1 MKAVIYARYSSDNQ
15 REESIEGQLR
25 ECTAYC
31 QKNDIT
37 ILRTYI
43 DRAMSAKTDH
53 RPDFQR
59 MIRDSAK
66 GLFDVIIVW
75 KLDRFAR
82 NRYDSAHYKAQLRK
96 YGVKVLSA
104 TENIS
109 DGPEGIILESMLE
122 GMAEYYSAELSEKV
136 IRGHTENALKC
147 KYNGGTPTFGYV
159 IDKDKYYQIDPH
171 TAPVVLESYIRY
183 DQGAT
188 MKEVMEYM
196 AENGFTTIRGRKI
209 DLNFIARMLKNRK
222 YIGEYSYRH
231 IVTPGGIPAIVPQDL
246 FDRVQQRLEQNRKAP
261 ARHKAEDDYLL
272 TTKLFCG
279 TCGAMMVGESGTSA
293 SKGRK
298 YHYYRC
304 VNTKKHKTCNAKHKS
319 VRKIPLENAV
329 VNATMVKVMDDHFV
343 EYIADRVME
352 LQSQESSEL
361 PTLRQQL
368 AETERGIENM
378 LNAIQMGII
387 NASTKQRL
395 DELEERKKDIE
406 LRIIQEE
413 IKKPLL
419 SREDVT
425 FWICR
430 FRKLDVDKLDERR
443 RLIDSFVNSVTIF
456 DDHILITFNYRDG
469 ETRLDF
475 SDIES
480 SDLQS
485 VGGPQKRTRLMSCPF
500 LRPPRAEGP
509 LRSLGSKC
517 SGRQSRP
524 SAKVFTRAETAFS
537 AQIRCAPFPAT
548 APCFPQQCSRD
559 TKRRTACP
567 VRRFFRRSEQ
577 AQLLGISPAA
587 CRFPGHRLRQL
598 PQEGG
603 WLRGGGEDQLLP
615 GTSQPD
621 EEQAPLL
628 LHVRRTARGLQRQRH
643 GGEAGQE
650 HRREFQPL
658 GAVERHQPHGAGGPV
673 FPGCP
678 LEVRLLAQ
686 DQGVPEAVKVL
697 VEHRCVP
704 QPLQGRGGAV
714 LGLPLLHQLPGLFG
728 PNPGQPFLRPVQP
741 GLQDAV
747 APHGLPQ
754 GRRIQ
759 RVCGLAEGLG
769 FLNEVRR
776 AVPQQPQGGLQR
788 RTVRRHQQNTE
799 KRQGTPDCRIVQKI
813 LPPGD

>member
-31 QKNDIT
+31 KKNDIT

-59 MIRDSAK
+59 MIKDSAK

-82 NRYDSAHYKAQLRK
+82 NRYDSAHYKALLRK

-109 DGPEGIILESMLE
+109 EGPEGIILESMLE

-147 KYNGGTPTFGYV
+147 KYNGGTPTFGFI
-159 IDKDKYYQIDPH
+159 IDKEKCYQIDPH
-171 TAPVVLESYIRY
+171 TAPVVLESFTRY
-183 DQGAT
+183 ADGAT
-188 MKEVMEYM
+188 MKEVMQYLVES
-196 AENGFTTIRGRKI
+196 GFTTVRGRKI
-209 DLNFIARMLKNRK
+209 DLNFIARLLKNRK

-246 FDRVQQRLEQNRKAP
+246 FDRVQQRLEANRKAP

-329 VNATMVKVMDDHFV
+329 VSAVMAKVMNDDFV
-343 EYIADRVME
+343 EYIADRVLEIQGM
-352 LQSQESSEL
+352 ESSEL
-361 PTLRQQL
+361 PALRQQL

-387 NASTKQRL
+387 NQSTKQRL
-395 DELEERKKDIE
+395 DELEERKKEIE

-413 IKKPLL
+413 IKKPML

-430 FRKLDVDKLDERR
+430 FRKLDVSRLEERR

-456 DDHILITFNYRDG
+456 DDYLLITFNYKDG

-475 SDIES
+475 KDIES

-485 VGGPQKRTRLMSCPF
+485 VGGASSSTIAPVGHGADRR
-500 LRPPRAEGP
+500 E
-509 LRSLGSKC
+509 
-517 SGRQSRP
+517 QSRP
-524 SAKVFTRAETAFS
+524 ARRRHRKAGNRWHHIQTSHDTPSHYTAAEIPPEAASASVLILSCSSPVYPASSKALSFFTEGAFASLKNTFS
-537 AQIRCAPFPAT
+537 ADAP
-548 APCFPQQCSRD
+548 
-559 TKRRTACP
+559 
-567 VRRFFRRSEQ
+567 
-577 AQLLGISPAA
+577 
-587 CRFPGHRLRQL
+587 
-598 PQEGG
+598 
-603 WLRGGGEDQLLP
+603 
-615 GTSQPD
+615 
-621 EEQAPLL
+621 
-628 LHVRRTARGLQRQRH
+628 
-643 GGEAGQE
+643 
-650 HRREFQPL
+650 
-658 GAVERHQPHGAGGPV
+658 
-673 FPGCP
+673 
-678 LEVRLLAQ
+678 
-686 DQGVPEAVKVL
+686 
-697 VEHRCVP
+697 
-704 QPLQGRGGAV
+704 
-714 LGLPLLHQLPGLFG
+714 
-728 PNPGQPFLRPVQP
+728 
-741 GLQDAV
+741 
-747 APHGLPQ
+747 
-754 GRRIQ
+754 
-759 RVCGLAEGLG
+759 
-769 FLNEVRR
+769 
-776 AVPQQPQGGLQR
+776 
-788 RTVRRHQQNTE
+788 
-799 KRQGTPDCRIVQKI
+799 
-813 LPPGD
+813 

>member
-31 QKNDIT
+31 KKNDIT

-53 RPDFQR
+53 RPDFQQ
-59 MIRDSAK
+59 MIKDSAK

-109 DGPEGIILESMLE
+109 EGPEGIILESMLE

-147 KYNGGTPTFGYV
+147 KYNGGTPTFGFA

-171 TAPVVLESYIRY
+171 TAPVVLEMFIRY
-183 DQGAT
+183 DKGET
-188 MKEVMEYM
+188 MKNIRDWL
-196 AENGFTTIRGRKI
+196 NGAGVTTVRGKKI
-209 DLNFIARMLKNRK
+209 DLNFVAAILHNRK

-246 FDRVQQRLEQNRKAP
+246 FDRVQQRLETNRKAP

-304 VNTKKHKTCNAKHKS
+304 VNTKKHKTCTAKHKS
-319 VRKIPLENAV
+319 VRKLPLENAV
-329 VNATMVKVMDDHFV
+329 VNATMAKVMDDNFV
-343 EYIADRVME
+343 EYIADAVMD
-352 LQSQESSEL
+352 LQGKESSEL
-361 PTLRQQL
+361 PALRKQL
-368 AETERGIENM
+368 EETERGITNM

-387 NASTKQRL
+387 NQSTKQRL

-406 LRIIQEE
+406 LHIIQEE

-430 FRKLDVDKLDERR
+430 FRKLDVSKLDERR

-456 DDHILITFNYRDG
+456 DDHILITFNYKEG

-480 SDLQS
+480 SDLKS
-485 VGGPQKRTRLMSCPF
+485 VGGPTLK
-500 LRPPRAEGP
+500 P
-509 LRSLGSKC
+509 LNRNGS
-517 SGRQSRP
+517 
-524 SAKVFTRAETAFS
+524 AAFS
-537 AQIRCAPFPAT
+537 LYCKG
-548 APCFPQQCSRD
+548 S
-559 TKRRTACP
+559 
-567 VRRFFRRSEQ
+567 RRFF
-577 AQLLGISPAA
+577 IW
-587 CRFPGHRLRQL
+587 RL
-598 PQEGG
+598 
-603 WLRGGGEDQLLP
+603 
-615 GTSQPD
+615 
-621 EEQAPLL
+621 A
-628 LHVRRTARGLQRQRH
+628 
-643 GGEAGQE
+643 
-650 HRREFQPL
+650 REFIM
-658 GAVERHQPHGAGGPV
+658 AGNDLAKN
-673 FPGCP
+673 CTRNCT
-678 LEVRLLAQ
+678 RLCHCSL
-686 DQGVPEAVKVL
+686 DSS
-697 VEHRCVP
+697 
-704 QPLQGRGGAV
+704 
-714 LGLPLLHQLPGLFG
+714 
-728 PNPGQPFLRPVQP
+728 
-741 GLQDAV
+741 
-747 APHGLPQ
+747 
-754 GRRIQ
+754 
-759 RVCGLAEGLG
+759 AE
-769 FLNEVRR
+769 
-776 AVPQQPQGGLQR
+776 
-788 RTVRRHQQNTE
+788 
-799 KRQGTPDCRIVQKI
+799 K
-813 LPPGD
+813 

>member
-31 QKNDIT
+31 KKNGIT

-59 MIRDSAK
+59 MIKDSAK

-109 DGPEGIILESMLE
+109 EGPEGIILESMLE

-147 KYNGGTPTFGYV
+147 KYNGGTPTFGFI
-159 IDKDKYYQIDPH
+159 IDKEKCYQIDPH
-171 TAPVVLESYIRY
+171 TAPVVLESFTRY
-183 DQGAT
+183 ANGAT
-188 MKEVMEYM
+188 MKEVMQYLVES
-196 AENGFTTIRGRKI
+196 GFTTVRGRKI
-209 DLNFIARMLKNRK
+209 DLNFIARLLKNRK

-246 FDRVQQRLEQNRKAP
+246 FDRVQQRLETNRKAP
-261 ARHKAEDDYLL
+261 ACHKAEDDYLL

-304 VNTKKHKTCNAKHKS
+304 VNTKKHKTCAAKHKS
-319 VRKIPLENAV
+319 VRKLPLENAV
-329 VNATMVKVMDDHFV
+329 VNATMAKVMNDDFV
-343 EYIADRVME
+343 EYIADAVMD
-352 LQSQESSEL
+352 LQGKESSEL
-361 PTLRQQL
+361 PALRQQL

-387 NASTKQRL
+387 NQSTKQRL
-395 DELEERKKDIE
+395 DELEERKKEIE
-406 LRIIQEE
+406 LHIIQEE
-413 IKKPLL
+413 IKKPML

-430 FRKLDVDKLDERR
+430 FRKLDVSKLDERR

-456 DDHILITFNYRDG
+456 DDHILITFNYKEG

-475 SDIES
+475 KDIES

-485 VGGPQKRTRLMSCPF
+485 VGGPRRSRFVCLLRLIFYIAEREMVLSSPSFFVRRRTRKSAAAAALFP
-500 LRPPRAEGP
+500 LPPCSVLPER
-509 LRSLGSKC
+509 RS
-517 SGRQSRP
+517 P
-524 SAKVFTRAETAFS
+524 SLLSAFS
-537 AQIRCAPFPAT
+537 IP
-548 APCFPQQCSRD
+548 
-559 TKRRTACP
+559 
-567 VRRFFRRSEQ
+567 
-577 AQLLGISPAA
+577 
-587 CRFPGHRLRQL
+587 
-598 PQEGG
+598 
-603 WLRGGGEDQLLP
+603 
-615 GTSQPD
+615 
-621 EEQAPLL
+621 
-628 LHVRRTARGLQRQRH
+628 
-643 GGEAGQE
+643 
-650 HRREFQPL
+650 
-658 GAVERHQPHGAGGPV
+658 
-673 FPGCP
+673 
-678 LEVRLLAQ
+678 
-686 DQGVPEAVKVL
+686 
-697 VEHRCVP
+697 
-704 QPLQGRGGAV
+704 
-714 LGLPLLHQLPGLFG
+714 
-728 PNPGQPFLRPVQP
+728 
-741 GLQDAV
+741 
-747 APHGLPQ
+747 
-754 GRRIQ
+754 
-759 RVCGLAEGLG
+759 
-769 FLNEVRR
+769 
-776 AVPQQPQGGLQR
+776 
-788 RTVRRHQQNTE
+788 
-799 KRQGTPDCRIVQKI
+799 
-813 LPPGD
+813 

>member
-31 QKNDIT
+31 KKNNIT

-59 MIRDSAK
+59 MIKDSAK

-109 DGPEGIILESMLE
+109 EGPEGIILESMLE

-171 TAPVVLESYIRY
+171 TAPVVLESFTRY
-183 DQGAT
+183 ANGAT
-188 MKEVMEYM
+188 MKEVMQYLVES
-196 AENGFTTIRGRKI
+196 GFTTVRGRKI
-209 DLNFIARMLKNRK
+209 DLNFISRLLKNRK

-231 IVTPGGIPAIVPQDL
+231 IVTPGGIPAIVSQDL
-246 FDRVQQRLEQNRKAP
+246 FDRVQQRLEVNRKAP
-261 ARHKAEDDYLL
+261 ARHKAEGDYLL

-304 VNTKKHKTCNAKHKS
+304 VNTKKTKTCSAKHKS
-319 VRKIPLENAV
+319 VRKLPLENAV
-329 VNATMVKVMDDHFV
+329 VSATMAKVMNDDFV
-343 EYIADRVME
+343 EYIADAVMD
-352 LQSQESSEL
+352 LQGRESSEL
-361 PTLRQQL
+361 PALRQQL

-387 NASTKQRL
+387 NQSTKQRL
-395 DELEERKKDIE
+395 DELEERKKEIE
-406 LRIIQEE
+406 LHIIQEE

-430 FRKLDVDKLDERR
+430 FRKLDVSKLEERR

-456 DDHILITFNYRDG
+456 DDYILITFNYKDG

-475 SDIES
+475 KDIES

-485 VGGPQKRTRLMSCPF
+485 VGGPNIDGILSKMTGSRQCFIL
-500 LRPPRAEGP
+500 LEAGP
-509 LRSLGSKC
+509 ICASKA
-517 SGRQSRP
+517 GTVP
-524 SAKVFTRAETAFS
+524 Y
-537 AQIRCAPFPAT
+537 
-548 APCFPQQCSRD
+548 
-559 TKRRTACP
+559 
-567 VRRFFRRSEQ
+567 
-577 AQLLGISPAA
+577 
-587 CRFPGHRLRQL
+587 
-598 PQEGG
+598 
-603 WLRGGGEDQLLP
+603 RGA
-615 GTSQPD
+615 S
-621 EEQAPLL
+621 
-628 LHVRRTARGLQRQRH
+628 RQRTNK
-643 GGEAGQE
+643 ANS
-650 HRREFQPL
+650 FS
-658 GAVERHQPHGAGGPV
+658 VTN
-673 FPGCP
+673 
-678 LEVRLLAQ
+678 LL
-686 DQGVPEAVKVL
+686 
-697 VEHRCVP
+697 
-704 QPLQGRGGAV
+704 
-714 LGLPLLHQLPGLFG
+714 
-728 PNPGQPFLRPVQP
+728 FLYFYSKKQ
-741 GLQDAV
+741 
-747 APHGLPQ
+747 
-754 GRRIQ
+754 
-759 RVCGLAEGLG
+759 
-769 FLNEVRR
+769 
-776 AVPQQPQGGLQR
+776 
-788 RTVRRHQQNTE
+788 TVSTRNS
-799 KRQGTPDCRIVQKI
+799 KYF
-813 LPPGD
+813 